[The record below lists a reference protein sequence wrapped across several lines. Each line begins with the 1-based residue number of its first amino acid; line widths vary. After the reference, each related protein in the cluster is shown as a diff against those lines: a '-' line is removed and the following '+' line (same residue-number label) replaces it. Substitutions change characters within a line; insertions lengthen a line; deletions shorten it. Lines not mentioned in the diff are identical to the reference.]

1 MQRWT
6 FRRAIAPAALAAL
19 LTAAAAHAAEV
30 GGVKLEERVSVGGKE
45 LVLNG
50 AGIRSRAIF
59 KVYVGALY
67 LPAKAGDL
75 AATLA
80 QSPRRVQM
88 TLLRNVGADD
98 LVGALVDGMSA
109 NHSPAEMAA
118 LKPQTDQLVALMKS
132 IGEAKT
138 GDVVTLDLVDGETRV
153 GHNGKPIGAV
163 AGAGFADALIRIW
176 LGDKPVQADLK
187 KAMLGG

>member
-1 MQRWT
+1 MKNRWVVG
-6 FRRAIAPAALAAL
+6 ALALAL
-19 LTAAAAHAAEV
+19 AGPLAAAEV
-30 GGVKLEERVSVGGKE
+30 GGIKIDDSVSVGGAT

-50 AGIRSRAIF
+50 AGIRSRMVF

-75 AATLA
+75 AAALA
-80 QSPRRVQM
+80 RSPRRVQM

-98 LVGALVDGMSA
+98 LVGALVDGIKA
-109 NHSPAEMAA
+109 NNTAAEVAA
-118 LKPQTDQLVALMKS
+118 LQGQTDQLVAIMKR

-153 GHNGKPIGAV
+153 GHNGKGIGAIP
-163 AGAGFADALIRIW
+163 GAPFNDALIKIW

-187 KAMLGG
+187 AAMLGR